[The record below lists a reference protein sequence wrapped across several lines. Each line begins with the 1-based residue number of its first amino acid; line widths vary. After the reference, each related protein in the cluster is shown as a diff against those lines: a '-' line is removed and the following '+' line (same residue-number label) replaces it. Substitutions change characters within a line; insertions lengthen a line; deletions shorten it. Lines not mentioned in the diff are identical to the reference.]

1 MSLSTLPAEIIVS
14 IATYLDDEWSIN
26 ALHQANRRLY
36 CLLQDFLYQHNVVHS
51 NATALEWSARN
62 GCVEAARNALKARV
76 LSDQHYSSALPYAAL
91 AGHAPLV
98 QMMIDHGTNPYAGPD
113 DLICGVSYDFKHSL
127 DHDGLRFE
135 LFDDD
140 DDDAW
145 ESDMDAD
152 DDEDDLQG
160 LMLCDAAV
168 LLAAFKGH
176 SDVVDIILNHGDS
189 MGLPFPNR
197 QGSPLH
203 VAARQGHLEIGCVC
217 RAAYGGHTETVELLL
232 SQGAETSAW
241 DDWSTVLL
249 LVEMAFMKHFAT
261 VETLKTAVN
270 LQRILAAGDPN
281 DIEPGPLLMVAA
293 ACGWKDYV
301 QLLLGKGVPPE
312 VPDSLGWWT
321 PVNWRKLSENR
332 VGSSALAVAAGN
344 GRLDIV
350 KLLITEY
357 PEIIRSSP
365 DDTSVTGLMW
375 AVTDG
380 YADIVKLLL
389 DAGADPNTKG
399 YLSEGPVVL
408 SSVKWPEIMG
418 MLLDAGAATS
428 QLSGDRNIY
437 MKAICGG
444 HVDALKVLEEKN
456 VPWGWTS
463 GYPVSSASRGGCA
476 MVEYVL
482 SRFVVPPEESDLER
496 VYLCALRSAD
506 VEMVEYLYRRGLIPN
521 PHAIATDW
529 GTGKRLRHPLGLI
542 RSPNGD
548 MHKVAAMMDTLI
560 AKGVPLESVASSL
573 CSDPEVYRL
582 RSAEM
587 VQQLNMLVDR
597 GLAIAWRSPKIVH
610 LLCQGLNREHATLEN
625 LEAAHSQ
632 VVKKLD
638 ENGQCDKDNI
648 LAILR
653 RVVAQKKFQQL
664 EKTIHC

>member
-1 MSLSTLPAEIIVS
+1 MSLSTLPAEIILS

-26 ALHQANRRLY
+26 ALHQANKRFY

-62 GCVEAARNALKARV
+62 GCVEAGRNALKAGE
-76 LSDQHYSSALPYAAL
+76 LSDQHYSSAFAYAAL
-91 AGHAPLV
+91 AGHAPL
-98 QMMIDHGTNPYAGPD
+98 
-113 DLICGVSYDFKHSL
+113 
-127 DHDGLRFE
+127 LRFE

-168 LLAAFKGH
+168 LLAAFKGN
-176 SDVVDIILNHGDS
+176 SDVVDIILEYGDS
-189 MGLPFPNR
+189 RGLPFPNK

-203 VAARQGHLEIGCVC
+203 VAARQGHLDIVRSILERGGPLEILDASGMTPLSRAASAGRNEVVQFLIEQGAATNYPEKVTRTPLF

-261 VETLKTAVN
+261 AETLKTAVN

-301 QLLLGKGVPPE
+301 QLLLGRGVPPE
-312 VPDSLGWWT
+312 IPDSFGWWT

-350 KLLITEY
+350 KLLIAEY
-357 PEIIRSSP
+357 PEIVRSSP

-399 YLSEGPVVL
+399 CLYEGPVVL

-428 QLSGDRNIY
+428 HLSGNRNIY
-437 MKAICGG
+437 MKSICGG

-456 VPWGWTS
+456 VPWGWQP

-476 MVEYVL
+476 MVEYIL

-506 VEMVEYLYRRGLIPN
+506 VEMVDYLYRRGLILN

-529 GTGKRLRHPLGLI
+529 GTGKRLRHPLDLI
-542 RSPNGD
+542 RSPDGD

-560 AKGVPLESVASSL
+560 AKGMPLESVASSL

-597 GLAIAWRSPKIVH
+597 GVTFNLHDESDAWTDIMKLAIVWRSPKIVH
-610 LLCQGLNREHATLEN
+610 LLCQG
-625 LEAAHSQ
+625 
-632 VVKKLD
+632 
-638 ENGQCDKDNI
+638 
-648 LAILR
+648 
-653 RVVAQKKFQQL
+653 
-664 EKTIHC
+664 